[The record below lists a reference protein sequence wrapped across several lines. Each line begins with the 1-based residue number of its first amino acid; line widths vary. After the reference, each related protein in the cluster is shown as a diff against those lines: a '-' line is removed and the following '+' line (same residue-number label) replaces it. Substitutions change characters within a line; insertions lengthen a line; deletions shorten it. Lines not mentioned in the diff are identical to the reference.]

1 MRIFFVFDQLSGR
14 GGVENVVAS
23 LGSALRKLGH
33 DPYLFLP
40 EASSESI
47 SWENKFSNVFYYY
60 APDSYNKP
68 TLEQITE
75 KAMGLA
81 ALFKKL
87 EKPDFIVGA
96 HAPYTSCYS
105 RMALGYTRDT
115 PIVSWLHSPPQIF
128 RESHFINYA
137 DVHWAIS
144 RDIEKR
150 IKELTT
156 TGSQVYWIGNPVNV
170 DVPALKPSLDQ
181 HYVYLGRLENGLK
194 RLDILFK
201 ALANLKHKWCLDI
214 YGSGADEAALHS
226 LAKELGIEHSIN
238 FKGWVN
244 DPWQSISKI
253 TTLALTSDI
262 EGFGMGLA
270 EALSRGIPVI
280 STDSYGPRDLI
291 KNNYNGWLVPV
302 GDIAKI
308 TQSFEKLSQLSSAEL
323 LMMSENARK
332 SVLPFTLTEVLKR
345 IKRSLSLYIEE
356 ARWGF

>member
-1 MRIFFVFDQLSGR
+1 MRIFFILDQVSGR
-14 GGVENVVAS
+14 GGVEYVVSS
-23 LGSALRKLGH
+23 LGSALHTMGH

-40 EASSESI
+40 KASNESTT
-47 SWENKFSNVFYYY
+47 WENNFSNVFYYY
-60 APDSYNKP
+60 ALDTYGKT
-68 TLEQITE
+68 TLECIAE

-81 ALFKKL
+81 ALFRKL
-87 EKPDFIVGA
+87 KKPDFIVGA
-96 HAPYTSCYS
+96 HAPYTSFYS
-105 RMALGYTRDT
+105 RMALGYTRNI

-128 RESHFINYA
+128 SEPHFINYA

-144 RDIEKR
+144 RDIENR
-150 IKELTT
+150 IKDLIPTS
-156 TGSQVYWIGNPVNV
+156 SQVYWIGNPVNL
-170 DVPALKPSLDQ
+170 DVPKLEPSMDQ
-181 HYVYLGRLENGLK
+181 HYVYLGRLENSLK

-201 ALANLKHKWCLDI
+201 ALSNLKYRWSLDV

-226 LAKELGIEHSIN
+226 LAKELGINNSIN

-253 TTLALTSDI
+253 TALVLTSDI

-291 KNNYNGWLVPV
+291 ENNYNGWMVPV
-302 GDIAKI
+302 GDIEKI
-308 TQSFEKLSQLSSAEL
+308 TQSFERLYHLSSEEL
-323 LMMSENARK
+323 LTISKNARK
-332 SVLPFTLTEVLKR
+332 SVQNFAMTEVLKR
-345 IKRSLSLYIEE
+345 IKKSLSLYIEE